1 MSRWDNDSFDKERY
15 DLTSDNE
22 EIKLLKK
29 FEDYKKLERIEFEKR
44 KFPQITNKEKTRDFR
59 RSFQAMAVLQG
70 IIITG
75 FAAVLLFVE
84 FISSDIKF
92 LILSLVSVV
101 LSGEI
106 VFLAIYLRKKA
117 RSDAQNSSMRFQS
130 ETEFERV

>member
-29 FEDYKKLERIEFEKR
+29 FEDYKKLERIEFEKI
-44 KFPQITNKEKTRDFR
+44 KFPQITNREKTRVFR
-59 RSFQAMAVLQG
+59 RSFHAMAVLQG

-75 FAAVLLFVE
+75 FAAVLMFVE
-84 FISSDIKF
+84 FISSDTKF
-92 LILSLVSVV
+92 LILSLASVV

-106 VFLAIYLRKKA
+106 VFISIYLRKKA
-117 RSDAQNSSMRFQS
+117 RLDAQNSSMQFQS
-130 ETEFERV
+130 ETEYERI

>member
-1 MSRWDNDSFDKERY
+1 MSRWDKDNFDSERY
-15 DLTSDNE
+15 NLTSDNE

-130 ETEFERV
+130 ETEFERI

>member
-1 MSRWDNDSFDKERY
+1 MSRWDNDSFDNERY

-29 FEDYKKLERIEFEKR
+29 FEDYKKLERIEFDKR
-44 KFPQITNKEKTRDFR
+44 EFTQITNKEKTRDFG
-59 RSFQAMAVLQG
+59 RSFHAMAVLQG

-75 FAAVLLFVE
+75 FVSVLMFVE

-92 LILSLVSVV
+92 LILSLASVV

-106 VFLAIYLRKKA
+106 VFISIYFRKKA
-117 RSDAQNSSMRFQS
+117 RLDAQNSSMRFQS
-130 ETEFERV
+130 ETEFERI

>member
-1 MSRWDNDSFDKERY
+1 MSRWDNDSFDNDRY

-29 FEDYKKLERIEFEKR
+29 FEDYKNLERIEFEKR
-44 KFPQITNKEKTRDFR
+44 KFPQITNKEKTRDFG
-59 RSFQAMAVLQG
+59 RSFHAMAVLQV

-75 FAAVLLFVE
+75 FVSVLMFVE

-92 LILSLVSVV
+92 LILSLASVV

-106 VFLAIYLRKKA
+106 VFISIYLRKKA
-117 RSDAQNSSMRFQS
+117 RLDAQNSSIRFQS
-130 ETEFERV
+130 ETEFERI

>member
-1 MSRWDNDSFDKERY
+1 MSRWDNDSFDNERY

-44 KFPQITNKEKTRDFR
+44 KFPQMKNKEKTRDFG
-59 RSFQAMAVLQG
+59 RSFHAMAVLQG
-70 IIITG
+70 IIIMG
-75 FAAVLLFVE
+75 FVSVLMFVE

-92 LILSLVSVV
+92 LILSLASVV

-106 VFLAIYLRKKA
+106 VFISIYLRKKA
-117 RSDAQNSSMRFQS
+117 RLDAQNTSMQFQS
-130 ETEFERV
+130 ETEFERI

>member
-1 MSRWDNDSFDKERY
+1 MSRWDKDSFDNERY

-44 KFPQITNKEKTRDFR
+44 KFPQMKNKEKIRDFG
-59 RSFQAMAVLQG
+59 RSFRAMAVLQG

-75 FAAVLLFVE
+75 FVSVLMFVE

-92 LILSLVSVV
+92 LILSLASVV

-106 VFLAIYLRKKA
+106 VFISIYLRKKA
-117 RSDAQNSSMRFQS
+117 RLDAQNSSMRFQS
-130 ETEFERV
+130 ETEFERI

>member
-1 MSRWDNDSFDKERY
+1 MSRWDNDSFDNERY

-44 KFPQITNKEKTRDFR
+44 KFHQIINKEKTRDFG
-59 RSFQAMAVLQG
+59 RSFHAMAVLQG
-70 IIITG
+70 IIIMG
-75 FAAVLLFVE
+75 FAAVLMFVE

-92 LILSLVSVV
+92 LILSLVSVL

-106 VFLAIYLRKKA
+106 VFISIYLRKKA
-117 RSDAQNSSMRFQS
+117 RLNAQNSSLQFQS
-130 ETEFERV
+130 ETEFERI

>member
-29 FEDYKKLERIEFEKR
+29 FEDYKKLERIEFEKI

-59 RSFQAMAVLQG
+59 RSFHVMAVLQG

-75 FAAVLLFVE
+75 FAAVLMFVE

-92 LILSLVSVV
+92 LILSLASVV

-106 VFLAIYLRKKA
+106 VFISIYLRKKA
-117 RSDAQNSSMRFQS
+117 RLDAQNSSMQSQS
-130 ETEFERV
+130 ETEFEII

>member
-1 MSRWDNDSFDKERY
+1 MSRWDKDNFDSERY
-15 DLTSDNE
+15 NLTSDNE

-44 KFPQITNKEKTRDFR
+44 KFPQITNKKKTRDFR

-70 IIITG
+70 IVITG

-130 ETEFERV
+130 ETEFERI

>member
-1 MSRWDNDSFDKERY
+1 MSRWDKDNFDSERY
-15 DLTSDNE
+15 NLTSDNE

-101 LSGEI
+101 LSGETK
-106 VFLAIYLRKKA
+106 FFNAISK
-117 RSDAQNSSMRFQS
+117 
-130 ETEFERV
+130 

>member
-1 MSRWDNDSFDKERY
+1 MSRWDKDSFDKERY

-130 ETEFERV
+130 ETEFERI

>member
-29 FEDYKKLERIEFEKR
+29 FEDYKKLERIEFEKI
-44 KFPQITNKEKTRDFR
+44 KFPQITNIEKTRDFG
-59 RSFQAMAVLQG
+59 RSFHAMAVLQG
-70 IIITG
+70 IIITA
-75 FAAVLLFVE
+75 FAVVLMFVE

-92 LILSLVSVV
+92 LILSLASVV

-106 VFLAIYLRKKA
+106 VFISIYLRKKV
-117 RSDAQNSSMRFQS
+117 RLDAQNSSMQFQS
-130 ETEFERV
+130 ETEFERI

>member
-1 MSRWDNDSFDKERY
+1 MSRWDNDSFDNERY

-44 KFPQITNKEKTRDFR
+44 KFHQIINKEKTRDFG
-59 RSFQAMAVLQG
+59 RSFHAMAVLQG
-70 IIITG
+70 ITITG
-75 FAAVLLFVE
+75 FAVVLMFVE

-92 LILSLVSVV
+92 LILSLTSVV

-106 VFLAIYLRKKA
+106 VFISIYLRKKD
-117 RSDAQNSSMRFQS
+117 RLDAQNSSMQSQS
-130 ETEFERV
+130 ETEFERI

>member
-1 MSRWDNDSFDKERY
+1 MSRWDNDSFDNERY

-44 KFPQITNKEKTRDFR
+44 KFPQMKNKEKTRDFG
-59 RSFQAMAVLQG
+59 RSFHAMAVLQG

-75 FAAVLLFVE
+75 FVSVLMFVE

-92 LILSLVSVV
+92 LILSLASVV

-106 VFLAIYLRKKA
+106 VFISIYLRKKA
-117 RSDAQNSSMRFQS
+117 RLDAQNSSMRFQS
-130 ETEFERV
+130 ETEFERI

>member
-1 MSRWDNDSFDKERY
+1 MSRWDNDSFDNERY

-44 KFPQITNKEKTRDFR
+44 KFPQMKNKEKIRDFG
-59 RSFQAMAVLQG
+59 RSFRAMAVLQG

-75 FAAVLLFVE
+75 FVSVLMFEE

-92 LILSLVSVV
+92 LILSLASVV

-106 VFLAIYLRKKA
+106 VFISIYFRKKA
-117 RSDAQNSSMRFQS
+117 RLDAQNSSMRFQS
-130 ETEFERV
+130 ETEFERI

>member
-1 MSRWDNDSFDKERY
+1 MSRWDKDNFDSERY
-15 DLTSDNE
+15 NLTSDNE

-29 FEDYKKLERIEFEKR
+29 FDDYKKLERIEFEKR

-130 ETEFERV
+130 ETEFERI

>member
-44 KFPQITNKEKTRDFR
+44 KFPQITNKEKTRDFG
-59 RSFQAMAVLQG
+59 RSFHAMAVLQV

-75 FAAVLLFVE
+75 FVSVLMFVE

-106 VFLAIYLRKKA
+106 VFISIYLRKKV
-117 RSDAQNSSMRFQS
+117 RLDAQNSSIRFQS
-130 ETEFERV
+130 ETEFERI

>member
-29 FEDYKKLERIEFEKR
+29 FEDYKKLERIEFEKI
-44 KFPQITNKEKTRDFR
+44 KFPQITNKEKTRVFR
-59 RSFQAMAVLQG
+59 RYFHAMAVLQG

-75 FAAVLLFVE
+75 FAAVLMFVE

-92 LILSLVSVV
+92 LILSLTSVM

-106 VFLAIYLRKKA
+106 VFISIYLRKKA
-117 RSDAQNSSMRFQS
+117 RLDAQNSSMQFQS
-130 ETEFERV
+130 ETEFERI

>member
-44 KFPQITNKEKTRDFR
+44 KFPQITNKEKTRDFG

-130 ETEFERV
+130 ETEFERI

>member
-29 FEDYKKLERIEFEKR
+29 FEDYKKIERIEFEKI
-44 KFPQITNKEKTRDFR
+44 KFPQITNKEKTIDFR
-59 RSFQAMAVLQG
+59 RSFHVMAVLQG

-75 FAAVLLFVE
+75 FAAVLMFVE

-92 LILSLVSVV
+92 LILSLASVV

-106 VFLAIYLRKKA
+106 VFISIYLRKKA
-117 RSDAQNSSMRFQS
+117 RLDAQNSSMQSQS
-130 ETEFERV
+130 ETEFEII

>member
-1 MSRWDNDSFDKERY
+1 MSRWDNDSFDNERY

-29 FEDYKKLERIEFEKR
+29 FEDYKKLERIEFEKG
-44 KFPQITNKEKTRDFR
+44 KFPQMKNKEKIRDFG
-59 RSFQAMAVLQG
+59 RSFHAMAVLQV

-75 FAAVLLFVE
+75 FVSVLMFVE

-92 LILSLVSVV
+92 LILSLASVV

-106 VFLAIYLRKKA
+106 VFISIYLRKKA
-117 RSDAQNSSMRFQS
+117 RLDAQNSSIRFQS
-130 ETEFERV
+130 ETEFERI

>member
-1 MSRWDNDSFDKERY
+1 MSRWDNDSFDNERY

-29 FEDYKKLERIEFEKR
+29 FEDYKNLERIEFEKR
-44 KFPQITNKEKTRDFR
+44 KFPQITNKEKTRDFG
-59 RSFQAMAVLQG
+59 RSFHAMAVLQV

-75 FAAVLLFVE
+75 FVSVLIFVE

-92 LILSLVSVV
+92 LILSLASVV

-106 VFLAIYLRKKA
+106 VFISIYLRKKA
-117 RSDAQNSSMRFQS
+117 RLDAQNSSIRFQS
-130 ETEFERV
+130 ETEFERI

>member
-1 MSRWDNDSFDKERY
+1 MSRWDIDSFDNERY

-44 KFPQITNKEKTRDFR
+44 KFPQMKNKEKIRDFG
-59 RSFQAMAVLQG
+59 RSFRAMAVLQG

-75 FAAVLLFVE
+75 FVSVLMFVE

-92 LILSLVSVV
+92 LILSLASVV

-106 VFLAIYLRKKA
+106 VFISIYLRKKA
-117 RSDAQNSSMRFQS
+117 RLDAQNSSMRFQS
-130 ETEFERV
+130 ETEFERI

>member
-1 MSRWDNDSFDKERY
+1 MSRWDSDSFDNDRY

-44 KFPQITNKEKTRDFR
+44 KFPQMKNKEKTRDFG
-59 RSFQAMAVLQG
+59 RSFHAMAVLQG

-75 FAAVLLFVE
+75 FVSVLMFVE

-92 LILSLVSVV
+92 LILSLASVV

-106 VFLAIYLRKKA
+106 VFISIYLRKKA
-117 RSDAQNSSMRFQS
+117 RLDAQNSSMRFQS
-130 ETEFERV
+130 ETEFERI

>member
-1 MSRWDNDSFDKERY
+1 MSRWDNDSFDNERY

-44 KFPQITNKEKTRDFR
+44 KFPQMKNKEKTRDFG
-59 RSFQAMAVLQG
+59 RSFHAMAVLQG

-75 FAAVLLFVE
+75 FVSVLMFVE

-92 LILSLVSVV
+92 LILLLASVV

-106 VFLAIYLRKKA
+106 VFISIYLRKKA
-117 RSDAQNSSMRFQS
+117 RLDAQNSSMRFQS
-130 ETEFERV
+130 ETEFERI

>member
-1 MSRWDNDSFDKERY
+1 MSRWDNDSFDKEGY

-29 FEDYKKLERIEFEKR
+29 FEDYKKLERKEFEKI
-44 KFPQITNKEKTRDFR
+44 KFPQITNKEKTIDFR
-59 RSFQAMAVLQG
+59 RSFHVMAVLQG

-75 FAAVLLFVE
+75 FAAVLMFVE

-92 LILSLVSVV
+92 LILSLASVV

-106 VFLAIYLRKKA
+106 VFISIYLRKKA
-117 RSDAQNSSMRFQS
+117 RLDAQNSSMQSQS
-130 ETEFERV
+130 ETEFERI